1 MGEEVEGLNRA
12 RLLVGWFVFDWR
24 WSTSIGALTNGVP
37 DMEALSLLN
46 VERDTSRERTRLRR
60 ANLRDFRRSFSTAEH
75 NEVKEIPDFKKKDV

>member
-1 MGEEVEGLNRA
+1 
-12 RLLVGWFVFDWR
+12 
-24 WSTSIGALTNGVP
+24 
-37 DMEALSLLN
+37 MEALSLLN